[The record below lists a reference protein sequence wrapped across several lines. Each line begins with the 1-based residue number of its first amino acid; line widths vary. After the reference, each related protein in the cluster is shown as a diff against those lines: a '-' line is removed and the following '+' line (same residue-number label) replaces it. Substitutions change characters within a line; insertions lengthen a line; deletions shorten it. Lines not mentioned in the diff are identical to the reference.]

1 VIKVS
6 IPALVRKYLSLQ
18 EDRPTAALI
27 ERLKRA
33 TQRGHLTKGEL
44 HLVCRWKSV
53 RAQPLVLSNNHH
65 QIREAT
71 SIALSSREERKRL
84 AALTSLRGVGI
95 PMASAIL
102 MLLEPDRYA
111 VIDIRVWQLLR
122 TRNAVKGNP
131 AGTNF
136 TFKQWAAYLR
146 VVRRLAKE
154 IRVSVRDVERT
165 LFKIHQREQVGTLY
179 KPTSKT
185 LNRSKW

>member
-1 VIKVS
+1 LRLLIK
-6 IPALVRKYLSLQ
+6 AHLSRQ
-18 EDRPTAALI
+18 EDAPTAELI
-27 ERLKRA
+27 ERLEAARR
-33 TQRGHLTKGEL
+33 RGHLTKGEL
-44 HLVCRWKSV
+44 HAVCRWKSV

-84 AALTSLRGVGI
+84 TALTSLRGVGT

-111 VIDIRVWQLLR
+111 VIDIRVWQVLR
-122 TRNAVKGNP
+122 KRKAVKGNE

-136 TFKQWAAYLR
+136 TFRQWAAFLR
-146 VVRRLAKE
+146 VVRRLAAE
-154 IRVSVRDVERT
+154 MQVSARDVERT

-179 KPTSKT
+179 KSSPKT
-185 LNRSKW
+185 LSRAKR